1 MAEPQ
6 VRQEKESKPLIAEKD
21 ESARNL
27 NIWLAEFESL
37 ELRNWY
43 SEDAF
48 HVFYTNFKRLWTI
61 TQHEKDLQEIKY
73 GKVGLLALISHYF
86 NSNARNN
93 YVLGTKLA
101 RAYLKALFG
110 KGILSIK

>member
-1 MAEPQ
+1 MSDQ
-6 VRQEKESKPLIAEKD
+6 VRKEIESKPLIAEKD
-21 ESARNL
+21 ETARNL

-37 ELRNWY
+37 QIRNFY

-48 HVFYTNFKRLWTI
+48 HAFYTNFKRLWTI
-61 TQHEKDLQEIKY
+61 TQHEKDLQDKLY
-73 GKVGLLALISHYF
+73 GKVKLLDLINHYF
-86 NSNARNN
+86 TSDVRNN

-110 KGILSIK
+110 SGILSLK